1 MLVSADCPPITQSQE
16 QALLRYVRAKYKLS
30 RDLPLRLVR
39 EGVIPNT
46 CNERIRFV
54 STDPG
59 RYFSYSVILLP
70 DHVFF
75 TREVIDSRADPLAE
89 ERKAARL
96 LQERLLSGRP
106 PSTGPATAPATIV
119 VFSDFQC
126 PYCAQAAQAMEKAV
140 PAAGVAVRLV
150 YRFFPLSF
158 HPWAL
163 PAAKAAAC
171 VNAQNPDAFW
181 KLHDYYFQHQRELT
195 RDNVA
200 QKSTEFVRALPGLN
214 LAAYTA
220 CLESASTEALISKD
234 IELGKAMQVR
244 GTPTIFVSG
253 QRVAAP
259 DLSQAIREAAGEMN
273 RR

>member
-16 QALLRYVRAKYKLS
+16 RALLRYVRAKYKLS
-30 RDLPLRLVR
+30 ADLPVRLVR
-39 EGVIPNT
+39 EGVIANT
-46 CNERIRFV
+46 CNERIRFA
-54 STDPG
+54 SADPG
-59 RYFSYSVILLP
+59 RYFNYSVILLP

-75 TREVIDSRADPLAE
+75 TREVVDSSVDPLAE

-96 LQERLLSGRP
+96 LQERLLAGRP
-106 PSTGPATAPATIV
+106 PSKGPATAPVTIV

-126 PYCAQAAQAMEKAV
+126 PYCAQAAQTIEKAV

-150 YRFFPLSF
+150 YRYFPLAI
-158 HPWAL
+158 HPWAV

-171 VNAQNPDAFW
+171 ANAQSSEAFW

-195 RDNVA
+195 KENVT
-200 QKSTEFVRALPGLN
+200 QKSTEFVHTLPGLN

-220 CLESASTEALISKD
+220 CLESASTEALINKD
-234 IELGKAMQVR
+234 IELGKAVQVR
-244 GTPTIFVSG
+244 GTPTIFVNG
-253 QRVAAP
+253 QRVGAA
-259 DLSQAIREAAGEMN
+259 DLMQAVREAAGEMN